1 VQALAWLLDRRGSL
15 TPREL
20 EFVHGTLADTLREV
34 LRTCGA
40 RILERAFE
48 GRFPAPRRK
57 ALSRAARAQITFGG
71 SLSVAGFSRRSR
83 YALYS
88 LIRLAL
94 ITSS

>member
-48 GRFPAPRRK
+48 DGIWR
-57 ALSRAARAQITFGG
+57 TGYGG
-71 SLSVAGFSRRSR
+71 CR
-83 YALYS
+83 
-88 LIRLAL
+88 
-94 ITSS
+94 